1 MGAFLFGS
9 MALVAL
15 TLLALLRPWQDRRAE
30 HEASVREIN
39 AGVYRDQLAE
49 LDRDLATGSI
59 APAEHAVARE
69 ELQRRLLED
78 VSTGDKPA
86 THEASSRRALLG
98 IAIALPLA
106 ASGLYA
112 WLGQPA
118 ALLAPSAATTAA
130 AGHGGPTAAEI
141 EQMVAALAARLEKN
155 PDDPKGWS
163 MLARSYHA
171 MGRFP
176 EASAAYARIGPDLH
190 KDPGLLAGYAD
201 ALASNANGNL
211 EGEPS
216 RLVAE
221 ALRLDPDHPT
231 ALALAAM
238 AAYKR
243 HDVDQAAR
251 HWQHLL
257 RLLPPGS
264 EDARWV
270 ANALNEIGVAP
281 DNVAAAGPAATPSS
295 PAAPVRSARADA
307 PAPPDASADARAVA
321 GVVTLAPALKAQVRP
336 DDTVFVFARPTD
348 GSRMPLAVQRAR
360 AADLPLTFRLDD
372 SLAMT
377 PQARISN
384 AKEVRVEALVSRRGV
399 ANAAPG
405 DLIGSVGPIMP
416 GNTRV
421 ALTIDT
427 IRP

>member
-1 MGAFLFGS
+1 
-9 MALVAL
+9 
-15 TLLALLRPWQDRRAE
+15 
-30 HEASVREIN
+30 
-39 AGVYRDQLAE
+39 
-49 LDRDLATGSI
+49 
-59 APAEHAVARE
+59 
-69 ELQRRLLED
+69 
-78 VSTGDKPA
+78 
-86 THEASSRRALLG
+86 
-98 IAIALPLA
+98 
-106 ASGLYA
+106 
-112 WLGQPA
+112 
-118 ALLAPSAATTAA
+118 
-130 AGHGGPTAAEI
+130 
-141 EQMVAALAARLEKN
+141 MVAALAARLEKN

-171 MGRFP
+171 MGRFA

-281 DNVAAAGPAATPSS
+281 DNVAATGPAATPSS
-295 PAAPVRSARADA
+295 PAAPARSARADA
-307 PAPPDASADARAVA
+307 TAPSDASADARAVA

-384 AKEVRVEALVSRRGV
+384 AKEVRVEALGIAARRGERRTGRSHRIRR
-399 ANAAPG
+399 ADRPRQHPR
-405 DLIGSVGPIMP
+405 GPDDRHGP
-416 GNTRV
+416 
-421 ALTIDT
+421 AL
-427 IRP
+427 RPARPAKGVLTNVHCRGAETCDWPLT